1 MYYSLIVTALPT
13 LTGMVMPDA
22 YINKSSWRVETIRL
36 LDIGRSQAEADRF
49 DTVNEKDFGATR
61 LSNLP
66 AIDDEAVNLQYAR
79 RIG

>member
-22 YINKSSWRVETIRL
+22 YINKSSWGVETTRL

-49 DTVNEKDFGATR
+49 DTVNVEDFEATK

-66 AIDDEAVNLQYAR
+66 AIDDAAVSLKYAR
-79 RIG
+79 RLG